1 VTYRQAIEIATVP
14 GPPPRAAGIGY
25 VGMAEV
31 AYQWGE
37 LDAALRYLTE
47 GIPLTRQAGMSDRPN
62 DHLKR
67 HSKDWR
73 RDTQVTTN
81 MWPIPQQCQLGGRPG
96 RRLAAIHNDAV
107 ILGVGHARESSICSA
122 RYAPTGVQNARWA
135 KPVGMTPIAGTVQP
149 PGRRS
154 VATFGG
160 IQSRP
165 AQRGSPII
173 GRKRSSPAS
182 GRLLPQPAPRL
193 GGVDQVGEQHDGHR
207 PAQVTGTPAAG

>member
-1 VTYRQAIEIATVP
+1 MP

-107 ILGVGHARESSICSA
+107 ILGRACAR
-122 RYAPTGVQNARWA
+122 
-135 KPVGMTPIAGTVQP
+135 
-149 PGRRS
+149 
-154 VATFGG
+154 
-160 IQSRP
+160 
-165 AQRGSPII
+165 I
-173 GRKRSSPAS
+173 GD
-182 GRLLPQPAPRL
+182 PR
-193 GGVDQVGEQHDGHR
+193 
-207 PAQVTGTPAAG
+207 